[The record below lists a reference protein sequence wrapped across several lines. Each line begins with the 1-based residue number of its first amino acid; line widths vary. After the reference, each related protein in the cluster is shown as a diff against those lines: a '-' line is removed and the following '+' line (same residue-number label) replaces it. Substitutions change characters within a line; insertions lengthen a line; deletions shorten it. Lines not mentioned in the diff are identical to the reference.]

1 MWTSIEN
8 LIQASFVFDYG
19 DENDDIDDLV
29 ESIKMRFNKF
39 LQAEYKGTIFDWAKE
54 TFFKVNFI
62 SVRETTDRNS
72 WNNKTVEIVVFLFSM
87 VENFQNHFT
96 SKLQGTEN

>member
-1 MWTSIEN
+1 MTTSLLASYKVQSTSIEN
-8 LIQASFVFDYG
+8 PIQASFVFDYDDG
-19 DENDDIDDLV
+19 NDDIDDLV

-72 WNNKTVEIVVFLFSM
+72 
-87 VENFQNHFT
+87 
-96 SKLQGTEN
+96 